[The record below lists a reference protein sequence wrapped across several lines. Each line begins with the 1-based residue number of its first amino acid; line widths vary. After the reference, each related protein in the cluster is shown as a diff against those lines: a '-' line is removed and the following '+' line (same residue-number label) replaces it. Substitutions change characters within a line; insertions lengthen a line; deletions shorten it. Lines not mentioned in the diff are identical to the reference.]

1 MTMDIQIHSKLSVH
15 ETSEAAANYIK
26 GLKVQYGARFWISDI
41 KESSPLSKEILSGD
55 FGFQSVCDF
64 TVSDVNKKF
73 DGLDIVARTLR
84 RAIGE
89 NSSIVIYADTGE
101 LFPKED
107 YERGF

>member
-1 MTMDIQIHSKLSVH
+1 TVADS
-15 ETSEAAANYIK
+15 IK
-26 GLKVQYGARFWISDI
+26 GLKVRYGTRFWISEI
-41 KESSPLSKEILSGD
+41 KESSSLSREILSTG

-64 TVSDVNKKF
+64 TVSDVNKEF

-89 NSSIVIYADTGE
+89 NSSVVIYADTGE
-101 LFPKED
+101 LFPKEE